1 MQVNKKM
8 LFLNVFCHFHLL
20 REKSCP
26 NLPGTTWKNNCPLLL
41 NQERTVINHIIFE
54 SWVKLHLPNRG
65 LIHARPDELRNHLN
79 RTGLTKW
86 SMVKHMP
93 RSKEI
98 QEQMRN
104 KTVDM
109 YQSGKG
115 YKAISKPLGLQR
127 TMVRAIIHEW
137 KKRRKWW
144 TVPGVA
150 GQPKLLQEHNDG
162 SSRRS

>member
-1 MQVNKKM
+1 MQVNKK
-8 LFLNVFCHFHLL
+8 NAVFKCFCPFHLL

-26 NLPGTTWKNNCPLLL
+26 NLPGPMWKNNCPLLL
-41 NQERTVINHIIFE
+41 NQERTVINHIILE

-65 LIHARPDELRNHLN
+65 LITARPDELRNHLN

-86 SMVKHMP
+86 SMVKHNMP

-127 TMVRAIIHEW
+127 TMVRAIIHKC
-137 KKRRKWW
+137 KKLRKWW

-150 GQPKLLQEHNDG
+150 GQPKLL
-162 SSRRS
+162 